1 MTRKYA
7 VGVDI
12 GGSHISSII
21 VDLDE
26 GKLID
31 SSFSEQKVNNQA
43 SADQIIKVWGKAIK
57 GSIDYVGVDMIAGIG
72 FAMPGPFDY
81 ENGIALLKGVAKYD
95 NIYGLNIGD
104 ELKKELNLS
113 NEIIFRYIN
122 DAMSFA
128 IGETWNGKAV
138 GLEKVV
144 AITLGTGFGSSFIKN
159 GVPEIEGEHIPAMGY
174 VYNIPYCNG
183 IADDYFSTRWFVQ
196 EYENRSGEKCKGVK
210 EIANKFDSNEIA
222 RELFVDFGMR
232 LGEFLSPLLKNYNA
246 NSLVIGGNISK
257 AFPLFKDS
265 FIKELQSNNVTIEIS
280 ISDLMESAAILGS
293 ARLIDKDFW
302 MKTKALVSK
311 I

>member
-159 GVPEIEGEHIPAMGY
+159 GVPEIEGEHVPAMGY

>member
-12 GGSHISSII
+12 GGSHISAII

-26 GKLID
+26 GKLIEG
-31 SSFSEQKVNNQA
+31 SFSEQKVNNQA
-43 SADQIIKVWGKAIK
+43 SADQIIKIWSKAIK
-57 GSIDYVGVDMIAGIG
+57 GSIDHVGVDLIAGIG

-81 ENGIALLKGVAKYD
+81 ENGIALLKGVSKYD
-95 NIYGLNIGD
+95 NIYGLNIGN
-104 ELKKELNLS
+104 ELKKELNLP
-113 NEIIFRYIN
+113 NEIELRYIN

-128 IGETWNGKAV
+128 IGETWNGKAT

-144 AITLGTGFGSSFIKN
+144 AITLGTGFGSSFLKN
-159 GVPEIEGEHIPAMGY
+159 GVPEIKGEHVPAMGY

-196 EYENRSGEKCKGVK
+196 EYENQSGEKCKGVK
-210 EIANKFDSNEIA
+210 EIAAKSISDKIA
-222 RELFVDFGMR
+222 RDLFVDFGTR
-232 LGEFLSPLLKNYNA
+232 LGEFMSPLLKNYNA
-246 NSLVIGGNISK
+246 NCLVIGGNISK
-257 AFPLFKDS
+257 AFPLFKNS
-265 FIKELQSNNVTIEIS
+265 FIKELEANNINIEIT
-280 ISDLMESAAILGS
+280 ISDLMENAAMLGS

-302 MKTKALVSK
+302 MKTKELVSK